1 MARLPYADR
10 EALPERVRETLEAL
24 PPLNVFR
31 MVANAETA
39 FRPWLA
45 LGGALLSSLE
55 LDSRL
60 RELAILRVGRLERA
74 EYEWVQHV
82 PIARAVGASD
92 EEITAIE
99 RGDLDDGALDE
110 QTRAVLAFTTEAV
123 QEVRASD
130 GALSALLDQGLSPRE
145 LVELLLV
152 ISYYMGVARI
162 AETAG
167 IELDAPLGD
176 DVAASALRGRPEK

>member
-1 MARLPYADR
+1 
-10 EALPERVRETLEAL
+10 
-24 PPLNVFR
+24 
-31 MVANAETA
+31 
-39 FRPWLA
+39 
-45 LGGALLSSLE
+45 LLSSLE

-92 EEITAIE
+92 EEIAAIE

-130 GALSALLDQGLSPRE
+130 GAGLPYGVSRPVQHAVRMSDGTRLAVDVYYPTNLRTGAPASGRFPVLLSMTPYGKRSSVTTQATGGSTYGGDGFYPW
-145 LVELLLV
+145 LVRH
-152 ISYYMGVARI
+152 G
-162 AETAG
+162 
-167 IELDAPLGD
+167 
-176 DVAASALRGRPEK
+176 